1 MTTEF
6 STRVGR
12 INDVLCAVNALQWD
26 ARVMMPAG
34 GAASRGQQIATL
46 KGLARSMILDPG
58 LARAAEVVAASA
70 DPVQARAAR
79 DVLAARDH
87 HARLSDDLLQEQA
100 ENSTLA
106 AAAWAEARRTAD
118 FALFRPHLERCVAIA
133 RRTADALGYDDHP
146 YDPLVGVFEP
156 GETAASL
163 SRLFDTLRSGLRPI
177 LAAAMARP
185 APRSDFLFRH
195 FPKAA
200 QQAFCAEIA
209 GVLGYDYGRGRLDT
223 TVHPFEVSFTR
234 NDVRIT
240 SRWNEN
246 YLPMAIFGTIHET
259 GHALYEQGIDPA
271 LTRTAHATD
280 LPGLYA
286 VGGTSFGMHESQS
299 RLLENHVGRSAAF
312 WQAHFGRLQAHFPDQ
327 LADVTAEEF
336 AAAVNRTNP
345 GLIRIEADE
354 LTYDFHIM
362 LRVRM
367 EMAMLDGSLAVAD
380 LPEAWNAA
388 MAEDLG
394 VTVPD
399 DGMGCLQD
407 VHWSHGYMGS
417 FPTYTIGNITAAQ
430 LMAHLRSARPE
441 VDAALA
447 QGDTAPLR
455 DALADLVWRHG
466 RSQSR
471 AEMMAAIGADAADPE
486 PYLAYLRTKFA

>member
-1 MTTEF
+1 MTTDF
-6 STRVGR
+6 TARVAR

-34 GAASRGQQIATL
+34 GAATRGQQIATL
-46 KGLARSMILDPG
+46 KGLARAMILDPA
-58 LARAAEVVAASA
+58 LARAAETVAAGT
-70 DPVQARAAR
+70 DPLQTRAAR

-87 HARLSDDLLQEQA
+87 HARLSDALLQEQA

-118 FALFRPHLERCVAIA
+118 FALFQPHLERCVAIA
-133 RRTADALGYDDHP
+133 RRTAEALGYADHP
-146 YDPLVGVFEP
+146 YDPLVAVFEP

-163 SRLFDTLRSGLRPI
+163 TRLFDRLRNGLRPI

-195 FPKAA
+195 YPKAA

-223 TVHPFEVSFTR
+223 TVHPFEVSLTR

-240 SRWNEN
+240 SRWNEG

-259 GHALYEQGIDPA
+259 GHALYEQGIDRA

-312 WQAHFGRLQAHFPDQ
+312 WQAHFGRLRAHFPDQ

-336 AAAVNRTNP
+336 AAAVNRTSP

-367 EMAMLDGSLAVAD
+367 EMALLDGSLPVAD

-388 MAEDLG
+388 MAGDLG

-430 LMAHLRSARPE
+430 LMAHLRPQ
-441 VDAALA
+441 VGPALA

-455 DALADLVWRHG
+455 AALADLVWRHG
-466 RSQSR
+466 RSRSR
-471 AEMMAAIGADAADPE
+471 AEIMAGIGADPADPE
-486 PYLAYLRTKFA
+486 PYLAYLRAKFA